1 MSGQHNQ
8 RLAVTE
14 LFNVTDWVVVV
25 TGGGTGIGL
34 MIAQGF
40 ANNGA
45 RVYIVGRRLEVLE
58 DAVKTWGH
66 SLVHAKGKIIP
77 IQGDVSEKEGIQMV
91 VEAVKRSE
99 DHVDVLVNNAGINAT
114 DSSQVEKGD
123 DSAQGLYDEL
133 WKQTEEEWM
142 QIYKTNVI
150 GHFFTAIAFL
160 PLLTAASKAHSN
172 HSGTVIDISS
182 VSGIM
187 SITQHHPQYNAS
199 KAALIQLTRHLA
211 QEFKRPGVGVR
222 VNGIAPGLFPSEMTA
237 GSSDATNKSD
247 LSTSEDQAQ
256 KKGIPA
262 GRPGCDEDMAQVAL
276 MLATNQY
283 MYGQIVTV
291 DGGVLLV
298 RDWVMVE
305 R

>member
-77 IQGDVSEKEGIQMV
+77 IQGDVSEKEGIQKV
-91 VEAVKRSE
+91 VEAVKCSE

-133 WKQTEEEWM
+133 WKQMEEEWM

-150 GHFFTAIAFL
+150 GCVSFRL
-160 PLLTAASKAHSN
+160 ASHRIVTFYL
-172 HSGTVIDISS
+172 GISS
-182 VSGIM
+182 LQLRFFLFSQLPQRHIP
-187 SITQHHPQYNAS
+187 IT
-199 KAALIQLTRHLA
+199 R
-211 QEFKRPGVGVR
+211 G
-222 VNGIAPGLFPSEMTA
+222 PS
-237 GSSDATNKSD
+237 
-247 LSTSEDQAQ
+247 STS
-256 KKGIPA
+256 
-262 GRPGCDEDMAQVAL
+262 RP
-276 MLATNQY
+276 
-283 MYGQIVTV
+283 
-291 DGGVLLV
+291 
-298 RDWVMVE
+298 
-305 R
+305 